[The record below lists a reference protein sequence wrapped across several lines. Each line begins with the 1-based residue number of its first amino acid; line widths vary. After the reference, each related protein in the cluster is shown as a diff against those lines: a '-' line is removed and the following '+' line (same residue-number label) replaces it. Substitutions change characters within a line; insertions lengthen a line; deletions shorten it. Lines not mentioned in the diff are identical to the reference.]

1 MRTTAPQPTTQHQVN
16 EFEECQLTQAD
27 RLLAARGRRHAGLQ
41 LGPRTVQRPTRAQA
55 EYFALAIS
63 DSLVDLVDQLQA
75 SDDGRANVLRVLTAR
90 AIHILKDAAS
100 EDRSAAEEASSGLHR
115 QAQRAVSAWARVTK
129 PDDQAEAYLRNLLA
143 DVFIQGD
150 EK

>member
-16 EFEECQLTQAD
+16 EFEETQLTDAD

-41 LGPRTVQRPTRAQA
+41 LGPRTVQRPSRSQA

-63 DSLVDLVDQLQA
+63 DSLVDLVEQLQA
-75 SDDGRANVLRVLTAR
+75 SDDGRSNVLRVLTAR
-90 AIHILKDAAS
+90 AIHVLRDAAS
-100 EDRSAAEEASSGLHR
+100 EDRSEDARSASATHR
-115 QAQRAVSAWARVTK
+115 QAQAAVSTWASVTK
-129 PDDQAEAYLRNLLA
+129 PDDQAESYLRNLLA